1 MSHISFSYSISTS
14 KIHEVLSEIYT
25 SEIAAIESDPDTD
38 ITQVCCERLW
48 NFREFQK
55 KIKNIYCCLQFS
67 CDICKSKFTLE
78 KNLLAHKKSIHS
90 AIRKFYKCSLC
101 NKTYANKY
109 VFQEHL
115 RKSHAGEEVKLDEC
129 QNTIKNTR
137 AGDKFSILKIFQF
150 LIQKK
155 IQFQFII

>member
-1 MSHISFSYSISTS
+1 MKYFRKY
-14 KIHEVLSEIYT
+14 IHLKLRPLNLIKT
-25 SEIAAIESDPDTD
+25 
-38 ITQVCCERLW
+38 
-48 NFREFQK
+48 
-55 KIKNIYCCLQFS
+55 KIKNIYCFLQFS

-115 RKSHAGEEVKLDEC
+115 RKSHAGEEVQLDEC
-129 QNTIKNTR
+129 QNTIKNAR
-137 AGDKFSILKIFQF
+137 AGDNFSILKI
-150 LIQKK
+150 IQKK